1 MNSRDIIKNLQP
13 SPPPDINI
21 NALDSNTVRAL
32 SALVEISDGIQRRS
46 DTSQWILGR
55 SWNKAWPWILSLSRA
70 VMDDEPSTIA
80 GYKTTD
86 KILRMSPYLLMSY
99 IRDGPTP
106 VPDNDPT
113 MEAGGKRIRAYPK
126 IPALALELWLLAA
139 ALEHPIASLL
149 CDTAGMYIAFLL
161 LDADKSPPKTLFD
174 ELLKTSRWDIPGALV
189 RGIVRE
195 ASRSLIDCCA
205 LRNHLGMLASIT
217 GIHPS
222 RSIFLATCSRKQ
234 VPKWA
239 VYAINRLAEHKRW
252 GYDATSG
259 RPIDVAAALSRALAF
274 ISFYFTCDPFL
285 MVQALDAGIVFSM
298 FRHRDTILESLA
310 ADKGLLNSADV
321 AADYSKLLDAL
332 APRLYHRPLL
342 VRVVRSIKKVAKAEI
357 DPKAYLKDCGPLLES
372 WTKLCAEATTRQAPS
387 RNGEGWYD
395 DAICGSTKCP
405 LRRTLKMDHKFKRC
419 NACHF
424 EIYCSVECQKSAWKQ
439 HRLQCSAKRKLAQE
453 TREPSSLDL
462 AFLRKCVYQDFY
474 ASPPLFQHAVH
485 RIIKNEHTIIWLDY
499 TKKPKQVKGIPLS
512 WINNLTG
519 NPMNTSYSSTDL
531 DESFSGQG
539 LVPWRE
545 RMPITV
551 FIRTESDRMITAHA
565 KMFKLDWRQVATG
578 MHEMIAKENRSG
590 K

>member
-126 IPALALELWLLAA
+126 IPALALELWLLAT

-174 ELLKTSRWDIPGALV
+174 ELLKTSRWDIPGAL
-189 RGIVRE
+189 
-195 ASRSLIDCCA
+195 
-205 LRNHLGMLASIT
+205 
-217 GIHPS
+217 
-222 RSIFLATCSRKQ
+222 
-234 VPKWA
+234 
-239 VYAINRLAEHKRW
+239 
-252 GYDATSG
+252 
-259 RPIDVAAALSRALAF
+259 
-274 ISFYFTCDPFL
+274 
-285 MVQALDAGIVFSM
+285 ALDAGIVFSM

-342 VRVVRSIKKVAKAEI
+342 
-357 DPKAYLKDCGPLLES
+357 
-372 WTKLCAEATTRQAPS
+372 
-387 RNGEGWYD
+387 
-395 DAICGSTKCP
+395 CP

-439 HRLQCSAKRKLAQE
+439 HRLQCSAKRKLAEE

-578 MHEMIAKENRSG
+578 MYEMMAKENRSG